1 MSLSWGNVSV
11 SKVKFNILSINSGKT
26 IVKLY
31 WSAFFRI
38 DKVGNVP
45 KKVLKHC
52 CQLGG
57 IKKIWGRMVWSGF
70 VEASYLRQRRAH
82 LVGTVHDRRQNSQ
95 AQFLLRKHS
104 SQALQE
110 KSSSPDILSV
120 LIQHLIFKPWH
131 GMVRLWALR
140 RCVDIKYSAR
150 TDLACK
156 WFISSAN
163 SFYLVAQ
170 DKQLDFDLV
179 LVAQDE
185 GRKCNM
191 GQACRHSLQ
200 TF

>member
-1 MSLSWGNVSV
+1 MTGDPLQSLLDIVIVSQAPKHIGMPPKYHSGSPNMSLSWGNVSV

-57 IKKIWGRMVWSGF
+57 IKKIWGRGKDGMKWDCVKF

-82 LVGTVHDRRQNSQ
+82 LVGTVRDRRQNSQ

-104 SQALQE
+104 SQALQQ
-110 KSSSPDILSV
+110 KISSPAFQS
-120 LIQHLIFKPWH
+120 
-131 GMVRLWALR
+131 
-140 RCVDIKYSAR
+140 
-150 TDLACK
+150 
-156 WFISSAN
+156 
-163 SFYLVAQ
+163 
-170 DKQLDFDLV
+170 
-179 LVAQDE
+179 
-185 GRKCNM
+185 
-191 GQACRHSLQ
+191 
-200 TF
+200 